1 VSTALADLPAP
12 AQSYH
17 VRIIQVSQTGG
28 PAALASAEADRPEP
42 AAGQVLVKI
51 EAAGVNFVDTY
62 HRGGLYPVQLPFTP
76 GSEGAGTVAALGP
89 DVTGVAV
96 GDRVG
101 SVDLAGSYGEYAL
114 APAERLIPLPDG
126 VSAEQ
131 AAAVL
136 LQGMTAQYLVT
147 GSYPVHKGDPV
158 LVHAAA
164 GGVGLLLTQLA
175 TAHGARVIA
184 TASTPEKAELARGAG
199 ATDVLGYDGFAQRVR
214 ELTDGEGVAAVYD
227 GVGADTF
234 EESLASLRVRG
245 VMVLYGYASGK
256 PPLFDLNRLQTL
268 GSLFI
273 TRPTMDHY
281 LRTREELLERAGAVL
296 GAVADGSLRVRV
308 HERYPLAEAAR
319 AHEDLEARRT
329 TGKLLLIP

>member
-1 VSTALADLPAP
+1 
-12 AQSYH
+12 

-28 PAALASAEADRPEP
+28 PAALASAETDRPEP
-42 AAGQVLVKI
+42 AAGQVLVKV

-62 HRGGLYPVQLPFTP
+62 HRSGLYPKQLPFTP

-101 SVDLAGSYGEYAL
+101 SVELVGAYAEYAL
-114 APAERLIPLPDG
+114 APADRLIPLPDG
-126 VSAEQ
+126 VSTEQ

-147 GSYPVHKGDPV
+147 GSYPIRKGDTV

-175 TAHGARVIA
+175 RAHGARVIA
-184 TASTPEKAELARGAG
+184 TVSTPEKAELARGAG
-199 ATDVLGYDGFAQRVR
+199 ATDVLDYEGFAQRVR

-227 GVGADTF
+227 GIGADTF

-245 VMVLYGYASGK
+245 TMVLYGYSSGK
-256 PPLFDLNRLQTL
+256 PPLFDLHRLQTL

-273 TRPTMDHY
+273 TRPTMGDY
-281 LRTREELLERAGAVL
+281 LRTDEELRERAGAVL
-296 GAVADGSLRVRV
+296 AAVADGSLRVRV

-319 AHEDLEARRT
+319 AHEDLESRRT